1 MTANGC
7 ITAKGIG
14 DIEIRAF
21 TRGKTKEITI
31 KDVLY
36 IPEIKRN
43 LLSVSKIEEK
53 EQRVEFANRKASII
67 YQREI
72 IAEATHRDGLY
83 VLKATVMLPNGLTN
97 RAANNQKEF
106 LFNLNNQSQTINLW
120 HRRMC
125 HVNTD
130 YIKKTQNLSMG

>member
-1 MTANGC
+1 MNMAEKDNTWLLDSGATHHACNKREWFRSINNVAAEPIMTANGC

-53 EQRVEFANRKASII
+53 ERRVEFANFI
-67 YQREI
+67 
-72 IAEATHRDGLY
+72 
-83 VLKATVMLPNGLTN
+83 
-97 RAANNQKEF
+97 F
-106 LFNLNNQSQTINLW
+106 
-120 HRRMC
+120 
-125 HVNTD
+125 
-130 YIKKTQNLSMG
+130 